1 MIDSDILT
9 KFEVGELT
17 TQEYPSYPPMSPF
30 YRTLKQRVA
39 TYMTETKQ
47 DAQFSQVSVPPVLL
61 SPGRA
66 SPRAFV
72 RMMPKL
78 AQTDGGGTGGGD
90 DAWAGGGACRSGASS
105 RCAWR
110 SSSA

>member
-1 MIDSDILT
+1 MDGARSVIDSDILK

-47 DAQFSQVSVPPVLL
+47 DAQFSQVRPTSPPLAGV
-61 SPGRA
+61 A
-66 SPRAFV
+66 SPLAVV
-72 RMMPKL
+72 R
-78 AQTDGGGTGGGD
+78 T
-90 DAWAGGGACRSGASS
+90 
-105 RCAWR
+105 R
-110 SSSA
+110 SSHAPY